1 MKDPKKVFGKIYDR
15 YIDKIYRFI
24 FVKVSSQEIAQDL
37 CSEVFLRGW
46 QAFQN
51 QKSEIKNTKIENPQ
65 AFLYKIANNLIV
77 DYYRKKAKTQII
89 PDYNI
94 QMADASID
102 LESEAALKSDLDNV
116 KQAINTLKPD
126 YQNVIIWH
134 YLDELSIKEIA
145 LMLGRTEQATRVL
158 LHRALKSLKKECG

>member
-1 MKDPKKVFGKIYDR
+1 MKDPKKAFGKIYDR

-24 FVKVSSQEIAQDL
+24 FVKVSSQETAQDL

-51 QKSEIKNTKIENPQ
+51 QKSKIKNTKIENPQ
-65 AFLYKIANNLIV
+65 AFLYKIANNLVI

-94 QMADASID
+94 QMVDANID
-102 LESEAALKSDLDNV
+102 LENEAVLQSDLDSV
-116 KQAINTLKPD
+116 KQAISALKPD

-145 LMLGRTEQATRVL
+145 QILDRTEQATRVL
-158 LHRALKSLKKECG
+158 LHRALTALRAKV